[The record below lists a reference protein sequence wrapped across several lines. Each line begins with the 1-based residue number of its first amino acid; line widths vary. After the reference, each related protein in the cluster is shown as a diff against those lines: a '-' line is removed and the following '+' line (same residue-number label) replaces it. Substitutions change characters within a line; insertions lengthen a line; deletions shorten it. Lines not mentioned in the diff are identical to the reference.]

1 MKKLIFSTVLYN
13 TPLEDLK
20 RLLDSID
27 SLSIE
32 FMKREVNIK
41 IEKLLIIDNSINP
54 EYFPENLLN
63 KKYSFKVVFMKSKE
77 NLGYGMGHNKNLLVE
92 NSDKDT
98 WYVAL
103 NPDIYFLGSQLI
115 GFFEF
120 IISSMDI
127 TCSAPL
133 IYLPNG
139 NIQYS
144 AKKNPTMFSLL
155 ISRFSFFQKFNF
167 LNKYLNKN
175 HNKHFNYEKEC
186 INAPFLSGCFLVF
199 PSQVYKKI
207 NGFSKKYFLHF
218 EDADIVRRCNLRGIT
233 LHCPYG
239 SVTHIRGRGSHK
251 SISQQFYLT
260 VSYIKYSK
268 KWGFRLF

>member
-32 FMKREVNIK
+32 FMKSKVNIK

-54 EYFPENLLN
+54 EYFPENLLK
-63 KKYSFKVVFMKSKE
+63 KKYSFKVVLLKSKE
-77 NLGYGMGHNKNLLVE
+77 NLGYGMGHNQNLLIE
-92 NSDKDT
+92 NSDKYT

-120 IISSMDI
+120 IISSVDI
-127 TCSAPL
+127 YCAAPL

-155 ISRFSFFQKFNF
+155 ISRFSFFQKFKF
-167 LNKYLNKN
+167 LKNYLNEN

-218 EDADIVRRCNLRGIT
+218 EDADIVRRCNLGGLT

-239 SVTHIRGRGSHK
+239 SVTHVRGRGSHK

>member
-20 RLLDSID
+20 RLMDSID

-32 FMKREVNIK
+32 LAKREVNIK
-41 IEKLLIIDNSINP
+41 IEKLLIIDNSLNP
-54 EYFPENLLN
+54 KYFPDKLLN
-63 KKYSFKVVFMKSKE
+63 EKYSFKVVFFKSKE

-120 IISSMDI
+120 IITSMDI
-127 TCSAPL
+127 YCAAPL

-139 NIQYS
+139 SIQYS
-144 AKKNPTMFSLL
+144 AKKNPTRIGLL
-155 ISRFSFFQKFNF
+155 S
-167 LNKYLNKN
+167 
-175 HNKHFNYEKEC
+175 
-186 INAPFLSGCFLVF
+186 
-199 PSQVYKKI
+199 
-207 NGFSKKYFLHF
+207 
-218 EDADIVRRCNLRGIT
+218 
-233 LHCPYG
+233 
-239 SVTHIRGRGSHK
+239 
-251 SISQQFYLT
+251 SI
-260 VSYIKYSK
+260 
-268 KWGFRLF
+268 LF